1 MSKAWILAV
10 GAVLGSS
17 ALLIAGIGEP
27 PAPETGAISKG
38 DRLQMEF
45 SVACGSGVVSD
56 VGSGCESLASR
67 VSWTK
72 PGVDFHTT
80 SYQADATTT
89 VLVKRRIER

>member
-17 ALLIAGIGEP
+17 ALLFAGIGNH
-27 PAPETGAISKG
+27 PASEEGIVKKG

-45 SVACGSGVVSD
+45 SVACGSDVISD
-56 VGSGCESLASR
+56 VGSGCGTLASR

-72 PGVDFHTT
+72 PGESFRTT

-89 VLVKRRIER
+89 VLVKRRIEQ